1 MERLHAGCLL
11 ETIIKP
17 PLFMLLVGLGW
28 DWNNF
33 DLIGGGLKKQHES
46 KGTGIGSYC
55 VLNICLC

>member
-1 MERLHAGCLL
+1 
-11 ETIIKP
+11 
-17 PLFMLLVGLGW
+17 MLLVGLGW

-55 VLNICLC
+55 VLNSCLC